1 MDIFG
6 EPIKWAK
13 DVPIE
18 FTPQPATA
26 KPNPAATT
34 PKFPA
39 PEPIPA
45 RETANAIPTVVIGVV
60 IKIENNTTIKIPI
73 IIRCNVKSCSTN
85 EPITVVTLA
94 TKDKSAY
101 PNLTTKNKRIVE

>member
-1 MDIFG
+1 MVTKASRTAALHITGSNIFGFLNTFGIDIFG

-60 IKIENNTTIKIPI
+60 IKIENNTAIKIPI
-73 IIRCNVKSCSTN
+73 IIG
-85 EPITVVTLA
+85 
-94 TKDKSAY
+94 
-101 PNLTTKNKRIVE
+101 

>member
-1 MDIFG
+1 MLNIAAKAPSTAALHITGNNIFGFLKTFGMDIFG

-60 IKIENNTTIKIPI
+60 IKIENNTAIKIPI
-73 IIRCNVKSCSTN
+73 IIG
-85 EPITVVTLA
+85 
-94 TKDKSAY
+94 
-101 PNLTTKNKRIVE
+101 